1 MIDGLGR
8 TGLPWLMT
16 YEVEP
21 MQQPIR
27 KVVGRLPTPRQRLR
41 QVEEMGRFVRKFAH
55 ESFKRTEPDA
65 FPVRK
70 AVGRS
75 RTERD

>member
-1 MIDGLGR
+1 
-8 TGLPWLMT
+8 
-16 YEVEP
+16 

-27 KVVGRLPTPRQRLR
+27 KAVGRPPTPRQRLR
-41 QVEEMGRFVRKFAH
+41 QVEEMGRFVRKFANDAI
-55 ESFKRTEPDA
+55 KRTESDA

-75 RTERD
+75 RAQRS